1 MNIINTTAGYVQ
13 LIEERNPNVTHEI
26 PYGKLWVSYKE
37 PETVTI
43 LWNSTNTISRMST
56 LASNLQVNGTVYS
69 YAALQGM
76 LINLISVG
84 SGGGAGGFEVRVVSS
99 LPARGENG
107 VIYLV
112 GSSAPYDEYLWIE
125 SSRTFEKIGSS
136 AIDLT
141 DYYTK
146 DEVDDLLEDI
156 EDELSDVV
164 KFNDEDNIELR
175 EGTKILGV
183 ASDTTEHE
191 IIGLNEYDISGTTY
205 NQVEVGSETI
215 HLNLNT
221 NNDPNYDI
229 HITVDTPQGK
239 KIIAYT
245 DDSNSSS
252 PFKNLPMEEADKIDI
267 KAGDAFYYYES
278 GQKIILVSMTDQ
290 TDFWVGNFDYNKFYI
305 AQEESASSNNYA
317 HKIRASTFVD
327 FKDLVDLNIYNF
339 TTSVVTVSMPTNLY
353 TVQPSENTYLLTNYE
368 NTQNFGYIYT
378 TEDSNGGQMW
388 FEDNMGVLH
397 RIITNG
403 VYQPALTFTLIDSNN
418 QPIEE
423 SGDIL
428 EFSWSDSTNSI
439 TIENQTQGYTET
451 YMVHLAN
458 NQSSINPGL
467 SAYAS
472 FYTDFGDAYQNDE
485 QYRGI
490 KNGQWAVIPVAQNM
504 IDDSNFDATDKA
516 LSAKRVGNI
525 EVKQAVDKDEYVVV
539 EVQASTN
546 GEGYVTGDQININ
559 GVDVTVKE
567 EDLSS
572 DWSTVTF
579 PATTNRYGI
588 ATDGKGKWIIVNN
601 GNTAD
606 VSTDNG
612 ATWSTFTFPTSADRY
627 GIATDGNGTWIAT
640 RSSGNIADIS
650 TDNGVTWNEFTFL
663 TSAARYGIATDGN
676 GKWIAIRVNN
686 TNIADISIDNGV
698 TWSEFTFPA
707 TTNRYGIAT
716 DGNGKWIT
724 SRVSNTNIAD
734 ISIDNGVTWSTFTFP
749 ATANRY
755 GIATDGNGKWIAV
768 RTTGNIADVSTDNG
782 VTWSEF
788 NFSTSIG
795 RLGIATDGKGKWIIV
810 NNGNT
815 ADISTNIIKANTYLT
830 PDNILE
836 KYNTDPAGTNLP
848 ATGGSGTGLNANIST
863 SYSANPNGQ
872 LIDSTIKYVSASD
885 ELITESA
892 LDYYL
897 NNLPSPP
904 IPVISLYAH
913 QISLTTMGNREVITV
928 VDSDSTPFASVSDII
943 GRLIPNSGNRF
954 PCTGESSVQGILM
967 SLVNNSG
974 NARLQGFNGVIISDM
989 LSTIYGD
996 DVRLIG

>member
-56 LASNLQVNGTVYS
+56 LASNLEVNGTVYS

-84 SGGGAGGFEVRVVSS
+84 SGGGAGGFEVRVVST
-99 LPARGENG
+99 LPAIGENG

-267 KAGDAFYYYES
+267 KAGDAFYHYES

-290 TDFWVGNFDYNKFYI
+290 TDFWVGNLDYNKFYI

-353 TVQPSENTYLLTNYE
+353 TAQPSENTYLLTNYE

-388 FEDNMGVLH
+388 FEDNMNVQH
-397 RIITNG
+397 RIITDG
-403 VYQPALTFTLIDSNN
+403 VYQPAFTFTLMDSNN

-439 TIENQTQGYTET
+439 MIENQTQGYTET

-472 FYTDFGDAYQNDE
+472 FYTDFGDAYQNDD

-490 KNGQWAVIPVAQNM
+490 KNGQWAVIPAAQNM

-516 LSAKRVGNI
+516 LSAKRVGDI
-525 EVKQAVDKDEYVVV
+525 EVKQAVDKNEYVVV

-567 EDLSS
+567 EDLSLVWTTF
-572 DWSTVTF
+572 DFPISTS
-579 PATTNRYGI
+579 R
-588 ATDGKGKWIIVNN
+588 
-601 GNTAD
+601 
-606 VSTDNG
+606 
-612 ATWSTFTFPTSADRY
+612 R
-627 GIATDGNGTWIAT
+627 GIATDGNGTWIAV

-650 TDNGVTWNEFTFL
+650 TDNG
-663 TSAARYGIATDGN
+663 A
-676 GKWIAIRVNN
+676 
-686 TNIADISIDNGV
+686 
-698 TWSEFTFPA
+698 TWSEFTFP
-707 TTNRYGIAT
+707 
-716 DGNGKWIT
+716 T
-724 SRVSNTNIAD
+724 S
-734 ISIDNGVTWSTFTFP
+734 
-749 ATANRY
+749 ANRY
-755 GIATDGNGKWIAV
+755 GIATDGNGKWIGIRV
-768 RTTGNIADVSTDNG
+768 NNEILADV
-782 VTWSEF
+782 
-788 NFSTSIG
+788 
-795 RLGIATDGKGKWIIV
+795 
-810 NNGNT
+810 
-815 ADISTNIIKANTYLT
+815 STNIIKANTYLT

-967 SLVNNSG
+967 SLVNDSRG
-974 NARLQGFNGVIISDM
+974 ARLQGFNGVVMSDI
-989 LSTIYGD
+989 LNTIDGD